1 LQWVEQLHDI
11 ANQGFAE
18 LEQVR
23 SATNVRVAAQSDHRK
38 KDARTLETI
47 IQQAQNLLPS
57 LQEEHAQVIKEFEQE
72 QGVVAQIENCDQEYL
87 SELKG
92 TLAEQGY
99 SHTDPDNS

>member
-23 SATNVRVAAQSDHRK
+23 SATKERVAARSDHLI

-47 IQQAQNLLPS
+47 IQQAENLLPS
-57 LQEEHAQVIKEFEQE
+57 LREEHAQVTKEFEQE
-72 QGVVAQIENCDQEYL
+72 QVIVAEIENCDQDYL
-87 SELKG
+87 KELKG
-92 TLAEQGY
+92 TLAEQG
-99 SHTDPDNS
+99 